1 MFRPLL
7 ECLFFLKKNDR
18 KGDELKT
25 APYRARKFKDLF
37 IFVKN
42 STAKNIS

>member
-7 ECLFFLKKNDR
+7 ECLFFLKKN
-18 KGDELKT
+18 DELKT